1 MKLKIKIILFT
12 IFINYCSITGYE
24 GEKGSE
30 VKKSL
35 SELLISLAL
44 ADNNTESNL
53 IIVNIFLNRIE
64 DKTYYREDPVADCKK
79 RISYLFLRILDSNF
93 TFQINCNLKAKGYF
107 N

>member
-1 MKLKIKIILFT
+1 M
-12 IFINYCSITGYE
+12 
-24 GEKGSE
+24 
-30 VKKSL
+30 
-35 SELLISLAL
+35 
-44 ADNNTESNL
+44 
-53 IIVNIFLNRIE
+53 IVNIFLNRIE